1 MSSDLWIESEFDEFE
16 ENVTPGHRRTALVK
30 YRSLRTT
37 GCGKRQAQKAVLDR
51 WGW

>member
-16 ENVTPGHRRTALVK
+16 GNVSPGYKRTALAK

-37 GCGKRQAQKAVLDR
+37 GCGKRQAREVVLGR